1 MILAMMLVEMAMLLE
16 TKMFDY
22 DIDIQDEIGDGNQM
36 KITAPAI
43 AKLWG
48 SKIRNVKL
56 DVAKSV
62 AVRGRLP

>member
-1 MILAMMLVEMAMLLE
+1 MVILAMMLVEMAMLLE

-22 DIDIQDEIGDGNQM
+22 DIQDEIGNGNQM

>member
-22 DIDIQDEIGDGNQM
+22 DIQDEIGDGNQM

>member
-22 DIDIQDEIGDGNQM
+22 DIQDEIGDGNQM

-48 SKIRNVKL
+48 SEIRIVKL